1 MIGVDITNISR
12 FQEMS
17 NLEQFCKRY
26 NVGKVNALD
35 AAKTWAC
42 LEAVLKAEGASYDFT
57 KVRIDFPQG
66 SRPVFVDEQ
75 KILPN
80 DYVLSLSHE
89 GDMLVAVALTILRN
103 NV

>member
-1 MIGVDITNISR
+1 MIGVDMTKISR
-12 FQEMS
+12 FQEMT
-17 NLEQFCKRY
+17 NLEKFCKRY
-26 NVGKVNALD
+26 NVPKVDALE

-42 LEAVLKAEGASYDFT
+42 LEAVVKAEGTGYDFT
-57 KVRIDFPQG
+57 KVRVDFPQG
-66 SRPVFVDEQ
+66 SRPIFVDEQ

-103 NV
+103 KI